1 MCTFFNSCKH
11 ACEWNVS
18 WKVLENSF
26 SESWKTLEVLETWKV
41 LENSVLMSVQSGYRF
56 GISNPGIFVTEHVH
70 YAVLITV
77 SA

>member
-1 MCTFFNSCKH
+1 MLVNGLYPGKASKTRFLSLGKPCK
-11 ACEWNVS
+11 S
-18 WKVLENSF
+18 WKPGKQCFNVCT
-26 SESWKTLEVLETWKV
+26 K
-41 LENSVLMSVQSGYRF
+41 SGYRF